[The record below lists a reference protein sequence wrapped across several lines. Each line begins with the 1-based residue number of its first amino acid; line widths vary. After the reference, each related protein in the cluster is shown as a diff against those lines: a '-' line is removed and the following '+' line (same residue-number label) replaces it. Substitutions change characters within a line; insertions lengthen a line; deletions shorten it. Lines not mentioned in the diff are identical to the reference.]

1 MSKVLKSS
9 QQTKMKSIL
18 RPHNF
23 KSFIGQR
30 KLIKTIQAMIDSSQK
45 QNKILDHILLHGL
58 PGLGKTTLATIIANE
73 TNKNIHYI
81 QGANIE
87 KKSDIISV
95 LSLVKEGDIV
105 FIDEIH
111 SINKIVVEFLY
122 NAMEDF
128 VFDLII
134 GVDSNA
140 KAIRMKI
147 KPFTLIGATTKIN
160 EISQP
165 LKDRFGFIG
174 RFVNYD
180 INDLMTI
187 IKNSAHA
194 LEIEIPENQV
204 KIIAS
209 YSRSTPRIANHLLS
223 RIKDFAISLN
233 NGIIDNKIIKKTF
246 NFLELYPLG
255 LSKDHIEYLQVLREG
270 FDEKA
275 VSLDVIT
282 GLISTSKDNI
292 LNDIEP
298 ILLYFKLIEKNSR
311 GRKITSKGVD
321 YLIKE
326 KLSIN

>member
-1 MSKVLKSS
+1 
-9 QQTKMKSIL
+9 MKSIL
-18 RPHNF
+18 RPLNF
-23 KSFIGQR
+23 SEFIGQK
-30 KLIKTIQAMIDSSQK
+30 KLIKTIKAMIDSSIK

-73 TNKNIHYI
+73 TNKRIHYI

-95 LSLVKEGDIV
+95 LSLIQEGDIV

-111 SINKIVVEFLY
+111 SINKLVIEFLY

-147 KPFTLIGATTKIN
+147 KPFTLIGATTKLN

-165 LKDRFGFIG
+165 FKDRFGFIG

-180 INDLMTI
+180 LSDLI
-187 IKNSAHA
+187 QIAKNSAKQ
-194 LEIEIPENQV
+194 LEMNIPENQY
-204 KIIAS
+204 KTIAL
-209 YSRSTPRIANHLLS
+209 YSRSTPRIVNHLLS
-223 RIKDFAISLN
+223 RIKDFALSLN
-233 NGIIDNKIIKKTF
+233 DGIIDNKVIKKTF
-246 NFLELYPLG
+246 NYLELYPLG
-255 LSKDHIEYLQVLREG
+255 LSKDHIEYLQILKDG
-270 FDEKA
+270 FDDKS
-275 VSLDVIT
+275 VSLDVLC
-282 GLISTSKDNI
+282 GLSTQTKENI
-292 LNDIEP
+292 LNEIEP
-298 ILLYFKLIEKNSR
+298 ILLYLKLIEKNSK
-311 GRKITSKGVD
+311 GRKITTKGID

-326 KLSIN
+326 KLSLT